1 MVFQTLECE
10 RPPLNLQYSRNLR
23 TVVAIST
30 IIGLLI
36 LGSKNVLGL

>member
-1 MVFQTLECE
+1 MVFQTWECK
-10 RPPLNLQYSRNLR
+10 RPPLKSLNLR

-36 LGSKNVLGL
+36 LGSKNVLDM

>member
-1 MVFQTLECE
+1 MVFQMWECE
-10 RPPLNLQYSRNLR
+10 RPPLNLQNLR

-30 IIGLLI
+30 FIGLLI